1 MPLEKLL
8 ESGSTLLV
16 KLCDTSDVQTDY
28 LNPSQK
34 IKTATKSLKYC
45 IGMSFLPLH
54 SFILAVILGQ
64 LRSGQCFEP
73 DKPLFWSSPVATD
86 SDDLSESNEC
96 FNNSLTQFVTFETL

>member
-1 MPLEKLL
+1 MFKRITLIPLKKLKRPRNPL
-8 ESGSTLLV
+8 NIALVCHFFRYILLYW
-16 KLCDTSDVQTDY
+16 LLY
-28 LNPSQK
+28 
-34 IKTATKSLKYC
+34 
-45 IGMSFLPLH
+45 
-54 SFILAVILGQ
+54 LGQ